1 MTKPKTLLSLSAC
14 AGLLLAPSAWII
26 NTQLG
31 QILPYLDCQ
40 RQAQWSAIASF
51 VAAAAACVAGVTSW
65 RSVGRAQ
72 ISEPLRTLAF
82 VGSLGALAAL
92 LFAFALAMQGWA
104 SLVLSGCER

>member
-1 MTKPKTLLSLSAC
+1 MNRTAAVYPSGPGSLRRLL
-14 AGLLLAPSAWII
+14 
-26 NTQLG
+26 T
-31 QILPYLDCQ
+31 
-40 RQAQWSAIASF
+40 F
-51 VAAAAACVAGVTSW
+51 AAAACVAGVTSW